1 MLRIRDS
8 CVRGYHIYRSI
19 WDPSLGETY
28 PCERELDNEY
38 DKFAVA
44 VKRDSTIVGHIPIKI
59 SQPVS
64 IFLTKEGSTV
74 SCEVTGYSRYSFD
87 LPQGGEE
94 IPANYICNGRKE
106 DIAELKAMIK
116 G

>member
-19 WDPSLGETY
+19 WDPSPGETY
-28 PCERELDNEY
+28 PCEREPDNES
-38 DKFAVA
+38 DKFAVV
-44 VKRDSTIVGHIPIKI
+44 VKRDSTVVGYIPRNI

-64 IFLTKEGSTV
+64 IFLIKEESTV
-74 SCEVTGYSRYSFD
+74 SCKVTGHGRNSL